1 MTAIFGFYCSLMAG
15 TCHLYREL
23 VIGSFVKVVLGMK
36 HTITRFFGL
45 GEKDQQVEL
54 DTIETEVELDKI
66 EVIDERDEIK
76 KIPIESIVPNRF
88 QPRTVFDEAKIEELS
103 RTIHIHGIIQP
114 IVVREFEADRY
125 EIIAGERRWRAM
137 KKLGWDLVPAIIKNL
152 SDTET
157 ASVAL
162 IENLQREELSPIEE
176 AIAYGKLLELHNLTQ
191 EALAQRLGKGQST
204 VANKL
209 RLLKL
214 PEEVQNALLN
224 KQITER
230 HARSLIS
237 LKDPEKQIKLL
248 EEIIEKSLN
257 VKQTEERVV
266 RLLEQKT
273 GKPKPKRK
281 AFSKDMRIAVNT
293 IRQSLSM
300 VSNSGINLAAEEE
313 EFEDFYQFTIKI
325 PKKK

>member
-1 MTAIFGFYCSLMAG
+1 
-15 TCHLYREL
+15 
-23 VIGSFVKVVLGMK
+23 MK
-36 HTITRFFGL
+36 HPFSRFFGL
-45 GEKDQQVEL
+45 GEKEQDVES
-54 DTIETEVELDKI
+54 EESSVVEVED
-66 EVIDERDEIK
+66 RDEVK
-76 KIPIESIVPNRF
+76 KIPVAQIVPNRF
-88 QPRTVFDEAKIEELS
+88 QPRTVFNDEKIEELS
-103 RTIHIHGIIQP
+103 RTIHTHGIIQP
-114 IVVREFEADRY
+114 IVVRQADDEQY
-125 EIIAGERRWRAM
+125 EIIAGERRYRAVQ
-137 KKLGWDLVPAIIKNL
+137 KLGWETVPAIVKNL

-214 PEEVQNALLN
+214 PEEIHHALLD
-224 KQITER
+224 KKITER
-230 HARSLIS
+230 HARALIP
-237 LKDPEKQIKLL
+237 LKKTEKQIQLL
-248 EEIIEKSLN
+248 GEVIEKNLN
-257 VKQTEERVV
+257 VKQTEDRVV
-266 RLLEQKT
+266 KMLE
-273 GKPKPKRK
+273 GSAPKPKPKRK

-300 VSNSGINLAAEEE
+300 VSDSGINLNAEEE
-313 EFEDFYQFTIKI
+313 EHDEFYQFTIRI

>member
-1 MTAIFGFYCSLMAG
+1 MKN
-15 TCHLYREL
+15 
-23 VIGSFVKVVLGMK
+23 SF
-36 HTITRFFGL
+36 TRFFGL
-45 GEKDQQVEL
+45 GDKEQQTVEFEEELNLEKNE
-54 DTIETEVELDKI
+54 
-66 EVIDERDEIK
+66 EIQ
-76 KIPIESIVPNRF
+76 KIPIDRIVPNRF
-88 QPRTVFDEAKIEELS
+88 QPRTVFDEDKIEELS

-114 IVVREFEADRY
+114 IVIRQFDTNQY

-137 KKLGWDLVPAIIKNL
+137 KKLGWTEAPAIIKNFT
-152 SDTET
+152 DTQT

-214 PEEVQNALLN
+214 PQPVQDALLN
-224 KQITER
+224 KVITER
-230 HARSLIS
+230 HARALIP
-237 LKDPEKQIKLL
+237 LKDPEKQVALL
-248 EEIIEKSLN
+248 GEVIEKNLN

-266 RLLEQKT
+266 KFLEQKT
-273 GKPKPKRK
+273 DKPKPKRK

-293 IRQSLSM
+293 IRQSLNM
-300 VSNSGINLAAEEE
+300 VSDSGINLDSEEQ
-313 EFEDFYQFTIKI
+313 EFDEFYQFTIRI

>member
-1 MTAIFGFYCSLMAG
+1 MKPSL
-15 TCHLYREL
+15 
-23 VIGSFVKVVLGMK
+23 S
-36 HTITRFFGL
+36 RFFGL
-45 GEKDQQVEL
+45 GEKEKERNEVEEQNQVEEQTVE
-54 DTIETEVELDKI
+54 DIDNIENE
-66 EVIDERDEIK
+66 EIK
-76 KIPIESIVPNRF
+76 KIPIDHIIPNRY
-88 QPRTVFDEAKIEELS
+88 QPRTVFDDEKIEELA
-103 RTIHIHGIIQP
+103 RTIHIHGVIQP
-114 IVVREFEADRY
+114 IVVREFDQDKF

-137 KKLGWDLVPAIIKNL
+137 KKLEWEEVPAIVKNL
-152 SDTET
+152 SDSET

-176 AIAYGKLLELHNLTQ
+176 AMAYGKLLEIHNLTQ

-214 PEEVQNALLN
+214 PQEVQDALLN

-230 HARSLIS
+230 HARSLIP
-237 LKDPEKQIKLL
+237 LKNPQLQVQVLAEVV
-248 EEIIEKSLN
+248 EKSLN

-266 RLLEQKT
+266 KLLSQNEE
-273 GKPKPKRK
+273 KPKPKRK

-293 IRQSLSM
+293 IRQSLTM
-300 VSNSGINLAAEEE
+300 VSDSGINLDSEEE
-313 EFEDFYQFTIKI
+313 EFEEFYQFTIRI

>member
-1 MTAIFGFYCSLMAG
+1 
-15 TCHLYREL
+15 
-23 VIGSFVKVVLGMK
+23 MK
-36 HTITRFFGL
+36 HPFSRFFGL
-45 GEKDQQVEL
+45 GEKEQDVES
-54 DTIETEVELDKI
+54 EESSVVEVED
-66 EVIDERDEIK
+66 RDEVK
-76 KIPIESIVPNRF
+76 KIPVAQIVPNRF
-88 QPRTVFDEAKIEELS
+88 QPRTVFNDEKIEELS
-103 RTIHIHGIIQP
+103 RTIHTHGIIQP
-114 IVVREFEADRY
+114 IVVRQADDEQY
-125 EIIAGERRWRAM
+125 EIIAGERRYRAVQ
-137 KKLGWDLVPAIIKNL
+137 KLGWETVPAIVKNL

-214 PEEVQNALLN
+214 PEEIHHALLD
-224 KQITER
+224 KKITER
-230 HARSLIS
+230 HARALIP
-237 LKDPEKQIKLL
+237 LKKPEKQIQLL
-248 EEIIEKSLN
+248 GEVIEKNLN
-257 VKQTEERVV
+257 VKQTEDRVV
-266 RLLEQKT
+266 KMLE
-273 GKPKPKRK
+273 GSAPKPKPKRK

-300 VSNSGINLAAEEE
+300 VSDSGINLNAEEE
-313 EFEDFYQFTIKI
+313 EHDEFYQFTIRI

>member
-1 MTAIFGFYCSLMAG
+1 MKP
-15 TCHLYREL
+15 
-23 VIGSFVKVVLGMK
+23 SFS
-36 HTITRFFGL
+36 RFFGL
-45 GEKDQQVEL
+45 GEKEKER
-54 DTIETEVELDKI
+54 IEVEEVEQTVEDI
-66 EVIDERDEIK
+66 EIVENEEIK
-76 KIPIESIVPNRF
+76 KIPIDHIIPNRY
-88 QPRTVFDEAKIEELS
+88 QPRTVFDDEKIEELA
-103 RTIHIHGIIQP
+103 RTIHIHGVIQP
-114 IVVREFEADRY
+114 IVVREYDQDKF

-137 KKLGWDLVPAIIKNL
+137 KKLEWEEVPAIIKNL
-152 SDTET
+152 SDSET

-176 AIAYGKLLELHNLTQ
+176 AMAYGKLLEIHSLTQ

-214 PEEVQNALLN
+214 PQDVQDALLN
-224 KQITER
+224 KLITER
-230 HARSLIS
+230 HARSLIP
-237 LKDPEKQIKLL
+237 LKNPLLQVQLL

-266 RLLEQKT
+266 KLLHQNEE
-273 GKPKPKRK
+273 KPKPKRK

-293 IRQSLSM
+293 IRQSLTM
-300 VSNSGINLAAEEE
+300 VSDSGINLDSEEA
-313 EFEDFYQFTIKI
+313 EFEDFYQFTIRI

>member
-1 MTAIFGFYCSLMAG
+1 MKS
-15 TCHLYREL
+15 
-23 VIGSFVKVVLGMK
+23 SF
-36 HTITRFFGL
+36 TRFFGL
-45 GEKDQQVEL
+45 GEKGEQ
-54 DTIETEVELDKI
+54 EVEQEI
-66 EVIDERDEIK
+66 EQDIERGEEIK
-76 KIPIESIVPNRF
+76 KIPINQIIPNRF
-88 QPRTVFDEAKIEELS
+88 QPRTVFDEDKIEELS

-114 IVVREFEADRY
+114 IVVREFAADKF

-137 KKLGWDLVPAIIKNL
+137 KKLGWAEAPAIVKNL

-176 AIAYGKLLELHNLTQ
+176 ALAYGKLLELHNLTQ

-214 PEEVQNALLN
+214 PQPVQDALLN
-224 KQITER
+224 KVITER
-230 HARSLIS
+230 HARALIP
-237 LKDPEKQIKLL
+237 LKDPEKQVALL
-248 EEIIEKSLN
+248 AEVMERNLN

-266 RLLEQKT
+266 RLLEQKNPQ
-273 GKPKPKRK
+273 PKPKRK

-300 VSNSGINLAAEEE
+300 VSDSGINLDAEEE
-313 EFEDFYQFTIKI
+313 EFDEFYQFTIRI

>member
-1 MTAIFGFYCSLMAG
+1 
-15 TCHLYREL
+15 
-23 VIGSFVKVVLGMK
+23 MK
-36 HTITRFFGL
+36 QTFSRFFGL
-45 GEKDQQVEL
+45 GDKGDQLEIGQEL
-54 DTIETEVELDKI
+54 ETEKNGEL
-66 EVIDERDEIK
+66 EEIK
-76 KIPIESIVPNRF
+76 KIRIENIVPNRF
-88 QPRTVFDEAKIEELS
+88 QPRTVFDEDKIEELS

-114 IVVREFEADRY
+114 IVVREFETDKF

-137 KKLGWDLVPAIIKNL
+137 KKLGWEEVPAIIKNMD
-152 SDTET
+152 DTET

-176 AIAYGKLLELHNLTQ
+176 AIAYGKLLELHSLTQ

-214 PEEVQNALLN
+214 PQEVQEELLN
-224 KQITER
+224 KRITER
-230 HARSLIS
+230 HARSLIP
-237 LKDPEKQIKLL
+237 LKDPEKQVKLL
-248 EEIIEKSLN
+248 AEIIERNLN

-266 RLLEQKT
+266 RLLEEKNA
-273 GKPKPKRK
+273 KPKPKRK
-281 AFSKDMRIAVNT
+281 AVSKDMRIAVNT

-300 VSNSGINLAAEEE
+300 VSDSGINLNSEEE
-313 EFEDFYQFTIKI
+313 EFEEFYQFTIRI

>member
-1 MTAIFGFYCSLMAG
+1 
-15 TCHLYREL
+15 
-23 VIGSFVKVVLGMK
+23 MK
-36 HTITRFFGL
+36 HPFSRLFGL
-45 GEKDQQVEL
+45 GEKEEEQFEREEVQGDQE
-54 DTIETEVELDKI
+54 EV
-66 EVIDERDEIK
+66 R
-76 KIPIESIVPNRF
+76 KIPVQDIVPNRF
-88 QPRTVFDEAKIEELS
+88 QPRTVFDTEKIEELA

-114 IVVREFEADRY
+114 IVVREFDNERF
-125 EIIAGERRWRAM
+125 EIIAGERRWRAVQS
-137 KKLGWDLVPAIIKNL
+137 LGWDVVPVIVKNM

-176 AIAYGKLLELHNLTQ
+176 AIAYGKLLELHSLTQ

-214 PEEVQNALLN
+214 PQEVQDALLN
-224 KQITER
+224 KQLTER
-230 HARSLIS
+230 HARALIP
-237 LKDPEKQIKLL
+237 LKDPAKQIQLMN
-248 EEIIEKSLN
+248 EVIEKNLN

-266 RLLEQKT
+266 KLLDNTER
-273 GKPKPKRK
+273 KPKPTRK

-300 VSNSGINLAAEEE
+300 VSDSGINLDSAEEE
-313 EFEDFYQFTIKI
+313 FDEYYQFTIKI